1 MKALIITLLIIYAF
15 QIIALFSVLI
25 TDSSE
30 YDIEDKCI
38 QSKLDFLKFFI
49 PFFWFIPMVNMILKW
64 WHKLK

>member
-1 MKALIITLLIIYAF
+1 MKALIITLLIIYVF
-15 QIIALFSVLI
+15 QMCALFSTLI

-30 YDIEDKCI
+30 YESEDKCI